1 MRPIVIA
8 FLLGS
13 LAAAI
18 TLYVAG
24 FVLGIVAQ
32 ADRWSSFSIA
42 VGPLVF
48 FTFERTKDMTSTIF
62 GAGLVPAVV
71 AGGVLNALGAGFL
84 RRRGGY

>member
-1 MRPIVIA
+1 VIA

-13 LAAAI
+13 VAAAI
-18 TLYVAG
+18 TFYAAG

-32 ADRWSSFSIA
+32 NGGWSSFRIA
-42 VGPLVF
+42 AGPLVF
-48 FTFERTKDMTSTIF
+48 FTFERTKELTSTTF
-62 GAGLVPAVV
+62 GPGLAPAAL